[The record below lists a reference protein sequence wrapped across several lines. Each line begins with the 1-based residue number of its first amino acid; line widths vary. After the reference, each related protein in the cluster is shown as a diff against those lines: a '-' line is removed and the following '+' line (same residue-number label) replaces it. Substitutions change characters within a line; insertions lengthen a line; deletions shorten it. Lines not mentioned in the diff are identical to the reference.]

1 MLDNGRESLTI
12 DTSSTNYPRKHCMK
26 YDHNDFLANP
36 KKYSLFKT
44 ATTAAHFFGEDGN
57 DVPKGTIVGLE
68 CLGVRRNQLY
78 KRDEPIYRLNTGH
91 TVYANSLVNFV
102 L

>member
-1 MLDNGRESLTI
+1 MLDNGRKSLTL
-12 DTSSTNYPRKHCMK
+12 DTSTTKGASNMK
-26 YDHNDFLANP
+26 YDPTDFLANP

-57 DVPKGTIVGLE
+57 DVPKGTIVSIE

-78 KRDEPIYRLNTGH
+78 RRDEPIYRLNTGH

>member
-1 MLDNGRESLTI
+1 
-12 DTSSTNYPRKHCMK
+12 MK
-26 YDHNDFLANP
+26 YDHTDFLANP

-44 ATTAAHFFGEDGN
+44 ATTRVNFFGENGA
-57 DVPKGTIVGLE
+57 DVSEGTIVGLDY
-68 CLGVRRNQLY
+68 LGVRRNQLY

>member
-1 MLDNGRESLTI
+1 MSHLMHYEH
-12 DTSSTNYPRKHCMK
+12 K
-26 YDHNDFLANP
+26 DFLANP
-36 KKYSLFKT
+36 GKYTLFKT

-78 KRDEPIYRLNTGH
+78 RRDEPIYRLNTGH
-91 TVYANSLVNFV
+91 TVYANALSSFV

>member
-1 MLDNGRESLTI
+1 
-12 DTSSTNYPRKHCMK
+12 MK
-26 YDHNDFLANP
+26 YEHKDFLANP

-57 DVPKGTIVGLE
+57 DLPEGTIVGLE
-68 CLGVRRNQLY
+68 YLGVRRNQLY
-78 KRDEPIYRLNTGH
+78 RRDEAIYRLNTGH

>member
-1 MLDNGRESLTI
+1 
-12 DTSSTNYPRKHCMK
+12 
-26 YDHNDFLANP
+26 
-36 KKYSLFKT
+36 LFKT
-44 ATTAAHFFGEDGN
+44 ATTTANFFGENGA

-78 KRDEPIYRLNTGH
+78 RRDEPIYRLNTGH
-91 TVYANSLVNFV
+91 TVYANALSNFV

>member
-1 MLDNGRESLTI
+1 MSHLMHYEH
-12 DTSSTNYPRKHCMK
+12 K
-26 YDHNDFLANP
+26 DFLANP
-36 KKYSLFKT
+36 TKYSLFKT
-44 ATTAAHFFGEDGN
+44 ATTRVNFFGENGA
-57 DVPKGTIVGLE
+57 DVLEGTIVGLE
-68 CLGVRRNQLY
+68 YLGVRCNQLY

>member
-1 MLDNGRESLTI
+1 MSHLMHYEH
-12 DTSSTNYPRKHCMK
+12 K
-26 YDHNDFLANP
+26 DFLANP

-44 ATTAAHFFGEDGN
+44 ATTRANFFGENGA
-57 DVPKGTIVGLE
+57 DVPENTIVGLE
-68 CLGVRRNQLY
+68 YLGVKRNQLY

-91 TVYANSLVNFV
+91 TVYANSLFNFV

>member
-1 MLDNGRESLTI
+1 MQPGDKTMN
-12 DTSSTNYPRKHCMK
+12 

-44 ATTAAHFFGEDGN
+44 ATTKAHFFGENGD
-57 DVPKGTIVGLE
+57 DVAQGTIVALE
-68 CLGVRRNQLY
+68 FQGVYRNQLY
-78 KRDEPIYRLNTGH
+78 KRDEPVYMLNTGH
-91 TVYANSLVNFV
+91 AVYAGSLTNFV

>member
-1 MLDNGRESLTI
+1 MSHLMHYEH
-12 DTSSTNYPRKHCMK
+12 K
-26 YDHNDFLANP
+26 DFLANP

-44 ATTAAHFFGEDGN
+44 ATARANFFGENGS
-57 DVPKGTIVGLE
+57 DVPQGTIVSLE
-68 CLGVRRNQLY
+68 YLGVRRNQLY

-91 TVYANSLVNFV
+91 VVYANSLHEFT

>member
-1 MLDNGRESLTI
+1 
-12 DTSSTNYPRKHCMK
+12 MK
-26 YDHNDFLANP
+26 YDHTDFLANP

-44 ATTAAHFFGEDGN
+44 ATTAAHFFCGDGN
-57 DVPKGTIVGLE
+57 DVPKGTIVSLE

-78 KRDEPIYRLNTGH
+78 RRDEPIYRLNTGH
-91 TVYANSLVNFV
+91 TVYANALSSFV

>member
-1 MLDNGRESLTI
+1 
-12 DTSSTNYPRKHCMK
+12 MK
-26 YDHNDFLANP
+26 YDHTDFLANP

-44 ATTAAHFFGEDGN
+44 ATTRVNFFGEDGN
-57 DVPKGTIVGLE
+57 DVPKGTIVGLDY
-68 CLGVRRNQLY
+68 LGVRRNQLY

-91 TVYANSLVNFV
+91 TVYANSLSNFV

>member
-1 MLDNGRESLTI
+1 MSHLMHYEH
-12 DTSSTNYPRKHCMK
+12 K
-26 YDHNDFLANP
+26 DFLANP

-44 ATTAAHFFGEDGN
+44 ATTRANFFGENGA

-68 CLGVRRNQLY
+68 YLGVRRNQLY

-91 TVYANSLVNFV
+91 TVYANSLHEFT